1 MTPPAAGGRD
11 RRRSRAA
18 GVGPLPPDKLW
29 RAIVLTT
36 LLVVPVFWSLLA
48 GLVAAGD
55 EGDAGP
61 NAGAAVAFGLALLP
75 FVFVAGAFL
84 SQHPSAPSA
93 ALRGM
98 GLSLL
103 VGVPVS
109 ALAGDAVT
117 GLVAGVGAG
126 AAVVV
131 RRGAADP
138 LRPRFVAVALASAYT
153 FVLVRLAGSV
163 ALLSAPV
170 FPFTAVGMADM
181 VMARRA
187 ERRSED
193 GTTAIDAGVDEGE
206 PAEP

>member
-11 RRRSRAA
+11 RRRTRTA

-36 LLVVPVFWSLLA
+36 LLVVPAFWSLLA

-61 NAGAAVAFGLALLP
+61 NAGAAIAFGLALLP

-103 VGVPVS
+103 VGIPVS

-131 RRGAADP
+131 RRGAVEP

-153 FVLVRLAGSV
+153 FVLVRLAGPV

-181 VMARRA
+181 VVARRA
-187 ERRSED
+187 ERRGEVS
-193 GTTAIDAGVDEGE
+193 TTAVATDVDEGE

>member
-1 MTPPAAGGRD
+1 MTPPASGGRT
-11 RRRSRAA
+11 RRRAGAS

-36 LLVVPVFWSLLA
+36 LLVVPAFWSLLA
-48 GLVAAGD
+48 GLVAVAD
-55 EGDAGP
+55 DGDAGP
-61 NAGAAVAFGLALLP
+61 DAGAAIAFGLALLP

-84 SQHPSAPSA
+84 TQHPKAPSA
-93 ALRGM
+93 VLRGM
-98 GLSLL
+98 GLCLL
-103 VGVPVS
+103 VGLPAS
-109 ALAGDAVT
+109 AVAGDAVT

-138 LRPRFVAVALASAYT
+138 LRPRFVAVGLASAYT
-153 FVLVRLAGSV
+153 FVLVRLAGPV

-187 ERRSED
+187 ERRGEAVLATGD
-193 GTTAIDAGVDEGE
+193 GAEPVE